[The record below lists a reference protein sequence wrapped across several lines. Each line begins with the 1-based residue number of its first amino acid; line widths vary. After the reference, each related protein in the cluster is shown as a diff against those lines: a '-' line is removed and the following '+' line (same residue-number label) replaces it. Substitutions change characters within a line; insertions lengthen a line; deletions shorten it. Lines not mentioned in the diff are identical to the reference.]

1 VAARAI
7 KSVFSQTP
15 VRYGGVGSD
24 DEGFEMPV
32 AVAVSESASS
42 NMV

>member
-7 KSVFSQTP
+7 KSFFSRTP

-32 AVAVSESASS
+32 AVSESASS